1 MKDPSSVISTL
12 VLMIQDSGFA
22 THGSYLV
29 SQGEK
34 ITKSLHSMRMQILME
49 SLFPTQA
56 CYTDSL
62 WVTRQPGE
70 EGVHYSEHGMLAVG
84 PNNLDHMK

>member
-29 SQGEK
+29 SQGGK
-34 ITKSLHSMRMQILME
+34 ITKSLQSDVLTE

-56 CYTDSL
+56 SYTDSL

-84 PNNLDHMK
+84 ANNLDHVK